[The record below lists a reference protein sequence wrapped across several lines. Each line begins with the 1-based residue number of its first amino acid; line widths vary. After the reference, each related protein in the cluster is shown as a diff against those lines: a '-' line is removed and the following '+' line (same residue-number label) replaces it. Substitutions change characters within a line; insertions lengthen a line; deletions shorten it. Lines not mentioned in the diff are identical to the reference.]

1 MFCHLYS
8 SISSESFVQHF
19 NRSIKVFKHFTVNSL
34 RYLIFKYKIAAI
46 KSKNVEETN
55 FNVVEENNRNDVGSS
70 NLTKNN
76 SDNQNNI
83 EESQLARRLVNT
95 YRVVVDSNHS
105 SLNNSSELTTNK
117 EASQIIR
124 NFVLSNTNLSI
135 KLFDSL
141 TI

>member
-19 NRSIKVFKHFTVNSL
+19 NRFIKVFKHFTVNPL
-34 RYLIFKYKIAAI
+34 RYPIFKYKIAAI

-70 NLTKNN
+70 
-76 SDNQNNI
+76 I
-83 EESQLARRLVNT
+83 I
-95 YRVVVDSNHS
+95 
-105 SLNNSSELTTNK
+105 
-117 EASQIIR
+117 QII
-124 NFVLSNTNLSI
+124 
-135 KLFDSL
+135 K